1 MTKKLHIT
9 LELPDDVAAR
19 LRESF
24 TGDKLKY
31 ETHRSIEDIVLPRE
45 RRPRPPRISALV
57 LFLGMFAAGA
67 LMGYAATGG
76 VAAVYAL
83 VERWVPAW
91 APGSGETASP
101 QRQPPVAAAPR
112 PAVVVPPAR
121 PAPQAPRGAQV
132 GQTPSA
138 PPIHSLSP
146 VTYRVQ
152 VGAFRLRPNADVLI
166 TALRK
171 DGFSAYTTLKAGLH
185 LVQVGAFSDRTNAE
199 ALAKQLRAQRY
210 DVFIVQEGTSRGR

>member
-24 TGDKLKY
+24 TGERLKY
-31 ETHRSIEDIVLPRE
+31 ETHRSIEDIALPRE
-45 RRPRPPRISALV
+45 RRPRPPRISTVV
-57 LFLGMFAAGA
+57 LFLGLFAAGA
-67 LMGYAATGG
+67 MMGYAATGG
-76 VAAVYAL
+76 LAAVFAL
-83 VERWVPAW
+83 VDQWTSTW
-91 APGSGETASP
+91 APGSGGTASP
-101 QRQPPVAAAPR
+101 QRQAPVAAAPR
-112 PAVVVPPAR
+112 PAVVVPAQ
-121 PAPQAPRGAQV
+121 PAPPAPPRAQV
-132 GQTPSA
+132 GPTPSA
-138 PPIHSLSP
+138 PPIHSVSP

-152 VGAFRLRPNADVLI
+152 VGAFRQRPNADVLI

-185 LVQVGAFSDRTNAE
+185 VVQVGTFSDRTNAE
-199 ALAKQLRAQRY
+199 ALAKQLRTHRY

>member
-24 TGDKLKY
+24 TGDTLKY

-45 RRPRPPRISALV
+45 RRPRPPRISAVV
-57 LFLGMFAAGA
+57 LFLGLFAAGA

-76 VAAVYAL
+76 LAAVFAL
-83 VERWVPAW
+83 VDQWATVW
-91 APGSGETASP
+91 APGSGGTASP
-101 QRQPPVAAAPR
+101 QRQAPVTAAPR
-112 PAVVVPPAR
+112 PAVVVPPAHPAS
-121 PAPQAPRGAQV
+121 PAPPRAQV
-132 GQTPSA
+132 GQPPSA
-138 PPIHSLSP
+138 PPRHSVSP

-152 VGAFRLRPNADVLI
+152 VGAFRQRPNADVLI
-166 TALRK
+166 YSLRK
-171 DGFSAYTTLKAGLH
+171 DGFSAHTTLKAGLH

-199 ALAKQLRAQRY
+199 ALAKQLRAHRY